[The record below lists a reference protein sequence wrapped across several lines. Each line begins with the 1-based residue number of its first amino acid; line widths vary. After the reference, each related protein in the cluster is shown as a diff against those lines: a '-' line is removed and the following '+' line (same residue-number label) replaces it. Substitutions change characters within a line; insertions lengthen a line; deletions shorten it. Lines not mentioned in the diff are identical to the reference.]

1 MATPCF
7 CYVLLVL
14 DAMLHRYLVYRF
26 GAQQNIAFLLFALVY
41 AALALAVLG
50 LLGSF
55 FSAVCAVLWV
65 TLGLTAV
72 GLIRLTIT
80 FNIVQHDKTLDRG
93 IRAVDAII
101 IVLTVCFSLASRR
114 DPPAKCCYSP
124 ASAAFWSSPQA
135 RASTGAQHEVGSGFA
150 AARTAAGENFV
161 QQRVRAFEHRGPYCA
176 RPPVVER

>member
-1 MATPCF
+1 MIFTGGVEAEQEVVASESHPMATPCF

-26 GAQQNIAFLLFALVY
+26 GAQQNVAFLLFALVY

-55 FSAVCAVLWV
+55 FSAVCAVLSV

-101 IVLTVCFSLASRR
+101 IVLTVVLLL
-114 DPPAKCCYSP
+114 
-124 ASAAFWSSPQA
+124 
-135 RASTGAQHEVGSGFA
+135 G
-150 AARTAAGENFV
+150 V
-161 QQRVRAFEHRGPYCA
+161 QT
-176 RPPVVER
+176 

>member
-55 FSAVCAVLWV
+55 FSSVCAVLWV

-80 FNIVQHDKTLDRG
+80 FNIG
-93 IRAVDAII
+93 
-101 IVLTVCFSLASRR
+101 
-114 DPPAKCCYSP
+114 
-124 ASAAFWSSPQA
+124 
-135 RASTGAQHEVGSGFA
+135 
-150 AARTAAGENFV
+150 
-161 QQRVRAFEHRGPYCA
+161 
-176 RPPVVER
+176 

>member
-26 GAQQNIAFLLFALVY
+26 GAQQNVAFLLFALVY

-101 IVLTVCFSLASRR
+101 IVLTVVLLL
-114 DPPAKCCYSP
+114 
-124 ASAAFWSSPQA
+124 
-135 RASTGAQHEVGSGFA
+135 G
-150 AARTAAGENFV
+150 V
-161 QQRVRAFEHRGPYCA
+161 QT
-176 RPPVVER
+176 